1 MDIKRLSK
9 DWATS
14 LAFLAVLVTSTLFT
28 ETLQGDFTFRWGKV
42 NDFVENNNAIFLV
55 VFFVLFLRSASWALS
70 RTRDIFQLNLI
81 KKQEKVEPHQVMIVT
96 LSKSNFAVSESE
108 GRLMITKSKDSSTVY
123 LTDDLEN
130 DIKNLEH
137 TNLQQLLRAIAPH
150 RMELAK
156 VILLGSMGGSDSSFD
171 DVKKIFRYYIDGV
184 EVLNK
189 TVGSFEDLDML
200 DTAFE
205 EAVKDSKA
213 LDKDIIIDVT
223 GGTKTA
229 SIAAAV
235 FALKKMDLE
244 FQYVQTEKPYSVLA
258 FNMVAETFGKLGT

>member
-1 MDIKRLSK
+1 MDIKKLSK
-9 DWATS
+9 DLPTAFT
-14 LAFLAVLVTSTLFT
+14 FLAVLVTSTLFT
-28 ETLQGDFTFRWGKV
+28 EALQRIIFRWGMV
-42 NDFVENNNAIFLV
+42 NNYILLIGSLV
-55 VFFVLFLRSASWALS
+55 FYLLSAFFALS
-70 RTRDIFQLNLI
+70 ITRDIFRLNPI
-81 KKQEKVEPHQVMIVT
+81 KKQEKVEPHQVMIMT

-108 GRLMITKSKDSSTVY
+108 GRLTITKNKVDSTVD

-156 VILLGSMGGSDSSFD
+156 VILLGSIGGSDSSLD
-171 DVKKIFRYYIDGV
+171 DVRKILRYYIDGV
-184 EVLNK
+184 VVLNK

-205 EAVKDSKA
+205 AAVKDSKA
-213 LDKDIIIDVT
+213 QDKDIIIDVT

-235 FALKKMDLE
+235 FALKKRDLE
-244 FQYVQTEKPYSVLA
+244 FQYVQTEKPYAVLA